1 MIHDHPT
8 ERDLTGLADGSL
20 PAARRARV
28 ERAVAASPEL
38 QTDLAAQRRA
48 LTAVRHAAGQPAPA
62 ALRARLALAGAPAH
76 QPAGAHRR
84 TAPRTARAFTGAAD
98 ALAAA
103 VLVVL
108 LIARQS
114 TTGAPSV
121 ALAATL
127 AAQPPT
133 APAPGSSGENRV
145 LIGLRAAGLP
155 YPYWEDRFHYRATGV
170 RRDRLAGRLATTVYY
185 TRAGHQLAY
194 TILTGTAIP
203 AGVATH
209 NTVTN
214 GISLRSF
221 TAHGRLIV
229 TWLRR
234 GHTCILTATNTQLPV
249 LLRLASW
256 KGDGKIPY

>member
-1 MIHDHPT
+1 MTLHRRHDHPT
-8 ERDLTGLADGSL
+8 DRDLTGLADGSL
-20 PAARRARV
+20 PAARRGRV
-28 ERAVAASPEL
+28 ERALAASPEL
-38 QTDLAAQRRA
+38 QTDLAAQRRVLA
-48 LTAVRHAAGQPAPA
+48 AIHHAAGEPAPA
-62 ALRARLALAGAPAH
+62 ALRARLVLAGAPAH
-76 QPAGAHRR
+76 RPS
-84 TAPRTARAFTGAAD
+84 TARTARAFTGAAL

-103 VLVVL
+103 ALVVV
-108 LIARQS
+108 LIAGQS

-133 APAPGSSGENRV
+133 APAPDSRGENRV

-155 YPYWEDRFHYRATGV
+155 YPYWADRFHYRAIGV

-194 TILTGTAIP
+194 TILTGASIP
-203 AGVATH
+203 AGAATH
-209 NTVTN
+209 STVQN
-214 GISLRSF
+214 GVPLRSF

-234 GHTCILTATNTQLPV
+234 GHSCILTATDTQLPV

-256 KGDGKIPY
+256 TSDGKIPY